1 MFRYKD
7 AMRNIFER
15 EKDLEGSNQRYK
27 ELTETMK
34 SENNKLTVLLNSLQD
49 KIEVM
54 LQRGSYWFFL
64 PHSRSNA
71 RFLIFLFHAVQ
82 HHRSTDLDRFDQL
95 HQNFCRYSRS
105 TQQRRRK

>member
-1 MFRYKD
+1 MNNLLFRYKD

-54 LQRGSYWFFL
+54 LQRGSY
-64 PHSRSNA
+64 
-71 RFLIFLFHAVQ
+71 
-82 HHRSTDLDRFDQL
+82 
-95 HQNFCRYSRS
+95 
-105 TQQRRRK
+105 